1 MKRDDTNPVFNEAM
15 IFSVP
20 AIVLQVCP
28 VTPWGPQIPVLVRT
42 SWDGMGVIGT
52 VVVHIYGSVGCGGMG
67 DGHIWKTAVCVG
79 INMYDFGVLMMQGD
93 G

>member
-1 MKRDDTNPVFNEAM
+1 M
-15 IFSVP
+15 
-20 AIVLQVCP
+20 
-28 VTPWGPQIPVLVRT
+28 LVRT

>member
-1 MKRDDTNPVFNEAM
+1 M
-15 IFSVP
+15 
-20 AIVLQVCP
+20 
-28 VTPWGPQIPVLVRT
+28 LVRT

-52 VVVHIYGSVGCGGMG
+52 VVVHIHGSVGCGGMG
-67 DGHIWKTAVCVG
+67 DGHIWRTAVCVG